1 MIIEPIEPLLKSQMQ
16 RLKYQTE
23 QNKISIENDNNF
35 FLLEF
40 IKLKAQTSKRLVESR
55 IY

>member
-1 MIIEPIEPLLKSQMQ
+1 MIIGPLLKSQVQ
-16 RLKYQTE
+16 RLKYRKYQTE

-40 IKLKAQTSKRLVESR
+40 IKLKAQTSKILVESR